1 MNFLKVHG
9 LSNDFLVFEH
19 DDSIDYPSLA
29 RRCCARHTGVGA
41 DGLLTVSKTEN
52 QWRLRIFNADGSEA
66 EMSGNGIRCAAA
78 FICYRYQV
86 PETLRIETLSGLKTL
101 RRVSVE
107 SNIYY
112 FEVDMGVPLFRP
124 SQIPI
129 KLPENLEQVVD
140 QSIYLSSG
148 ERIKITS
155 VSMGNPHCSVFV
167 DDFDFDWQFVGREL
181 ESHQLFPARTNVEF
195 VRVLDSKTLQV
206 RFWERGV
213 GVTSSS
219 GTGACAAAVA
229 AMLKGLTEERVKVE
243 MPAGSL
249 LIERSL
255 NGRISFEGPA
265 EIVFEGRCI

>member
-1 MNFLKVHG
+1 MHFLKIHG

-19 DDSIDYPSLA
+19 DDSIDYSSLA
-29 RRCCARHTGVGA
+29 RSYCARHTGVGA
-41 DGLLTVSKTEN
+41 DGLLTVSKSDKC
-52 QWRLRIFNADGSEA
+52 WRLRIFNADGSEA

-86 PETLRIETLSGLKTL
+86 DEILNIETLSGLKTL
-101 RRVSVE
+101 RLTSVNSRVYS
-107 SNIYY
+107 
-112 FEVDMGVPLFRP
+112 FEVDMGVPLFKP

-129 KLPENLEQVVD
+129 ALPESLEKVVD
-140 QSIYLSSG
+140 QNIYLSSG
-148 ERIKITS
+148 EQIKITS

-167 DDFDFDWQFVGREL
+167 EDFELDWQFLGREL
-181 ESHQLFPARTNVEF
+181 ESHKLFPARTNVEF
-195 VRVLDSKTLQV
+195 VRVLNRETLQV

-219 GTGACAAAVA
+219 GTGACAAAIS
-229 AMLKGLTEERVKVE
+229 AMLKGLTQERVRVE

-249 LIERSL
+249 TIQRAED
-255 NGRISFEGPA
+255 GRISFEGPA

>member
-1 MNFLKVHG
+1 MEFLKIHG

-19 DDSIDYPSLA
+19 NDSIDYPSLA
-29 RRCCARHTGVGA
+29 RRYCARHTGVGA
-41 DGLLTVSKTEN
+41 DGLLTVSKV
-52 QWRLRIFNADGSEA
+52 QSRWRLRIFNADGSEA

-78 FICYRYQV
+78 FICYKYQA
-86 PETLRIETLSGLKTL
+86 PEVLHIETLSGIKTV
-101 RRVSVE
+101 RTTSTDSR
-107 SNIYY
+107 IYY
-112 FEVDMGVPLFRP
+112 FEVDMGTPLFKP

-129 KLPENLEQVVD
+129 RLPENLERIVD

-148 ERIKITS
+148 KRIQITS

-167 DDFDFDWQFVGREL
+167 DDFDFDWIFLGREL

-195 VRVLDSKTLQV
+195 VRVLDRETLQV

-219 GTGACAAAVA
+219 GTGACAAAVS
-229 AMLKGLTEERVKVE
+229 AMLKGLTGDKVRVE

-249 LIERSL
+249 HIQRGED
-255 NGRISFEGPA
+255 GRVSFEGPA